1 MQKRGATNDS
11 ISVVLSDNGTNDNNF
26 QSSLGY
32 LVSESQE
39 NLNVSEIVLIGDSE
53 VSNELDDDRDG
64 K

>member
-11 ISVVLSDNGTNDNNF
+11 ISVVRSDNGTNDNSF

-39 NLNVSEIVLIGDSE
+39 NLDVSEIVLGDSE